1 MRKFL
6 IVAILGAIALLVS
19 CDKFGAC
26 SPGDNYDT
34 SDSAQVA
41 EFINSVTNPQLMSV
55 EEALS
60 LKSNMLEKQSI
71 DSAFLALDNDL
82 ISTVTT
88 VLLKKKTSV
97 TKKDI
102 LQEYRRCSDV
112 YNNLPKQNAQKG
124 VDKTGTDLGTR
135 QDTGSTSVDNG
146 GNTNR
151 VLSNSYSYRT
161 DTVNGQPI
169 RVRIQ
174 KIETYE

>member
-19 CDKFGAC
+19 CDKFGVK

-102 LQEYRRCSDV
+102 VEEYRRCMDV
-112 YNNLPKQNAQKG
+112 YDNLPKTMVQSK
-124 VDKTGTDLGTR
+124 VDLTSTDLGARKDSATHVS
-135 QDTGSTSVDNG
+135 TGDGSANNIISTS
-146 GNTNR
+146 
-151 VLSNSYSYRT
+151 YSFRT
-161 DTVNGQPI
+161 DTVNGKPVKI
-169 RVRIQ
+169 RTQ
-174 KIETYE
+174 KIESYE

>member
-6 IVAILGAIALLVS
+6 IVAILGALTLLVS
-19 CDKFGAC
+19 CDKFGVK

-41 EFINSVTNPQLMSV
+41 EFINSVVNPQLMSV

-71 DSAFLALDNDL
+71 DSAFLALDNNL

-88 VLLKKKTSV
+88 VLLKKKQTV

-102 LQEYRRCSDV
+102 LEEYRRCSDV
-112 YNNLPKQNAQKG
+112 YNNLPKPNTENT
-124 VDKTGTDLGTR
+124 VDKTATDLGTR
-135 QDTGSTSVDNG
+135 RDSGIASSNNNSSTNNVISTS
-146 GNTNR
+146 
-151 VLSNSYSYRT
+151 YSFRT
-161 DTVNGQPI
+161 DTVNGKPVRI
-169 RVRIQ
+169 RIQ
-174 KIETYE
+174 KIESYE

>member
-6 IVAILGAIALLVS
+6 IVAILGALTLLVS
-19 CDKFGAC
+19 CDKFGVK

-41 EFINSVTNPQLMSV
+41 EFINSVVNPQLMSV

-60 LKSNMLEKQSI
+60 LKENMLEKQSI

-88 VLLKKKTSV
+88 VLLKKKHTV

-102 LQEYRRCSDV
+102 LEEYRRCSDV
-112 YNNLPKQNAQKG
+112 YNNLPKPNSTKT
-124 VDKTGTDLGTR
+124 VDTSSTDLGSR
-135 QDTGSTSVDNG
+135 HDTGIISTSYN
-146 GNTNR
+146 
-151 VLSNSYSYRT
+151 YRT
-161 DTVNGQPI
+161 DTINGKPVKI
-169 RVRIQ
+169 RITTT
-174 KIETYE
+174 EAYE